1 MSKKKSLFV
10 TFEGIEGSGKSYQ
23 SKKLY
28 NKIKKM
34 GLPVIRTREPG
45 GTNSAEKIRKVI
57 LDDYFSSESKEK
69 FKKNT
74 DTLLYLAA
82 RNEHIRNKII
92 PSLKKKKIIIC
103 DRFTDSTLAYQVYG
117 KKVNK
122 NFINNIHKYILRNT
136 KPDLTFVLVINIQ
149 EALNRLKK
157 RKKRNRYDKFS
168 KNFYSKVQSAF
179 ISIANKNKK
188 KYKIIDTSEK
198 PIQTEKKIFNIVSN
212 MIKR

>member
-1 MSKKKSLFV
+1 MYKKKKLFI

-82 RNEHIRNKII
+82 RNEHLKDKII
-92 PSLKKKKIIIC
+92 PALKSKKIVIC
-103 DRFTDSTLAYQVYG
+103 DRFIDSTLA
-117 KKVNK
+117 
-122 NFINNIHKYILRNT
+122 
-136 KPDLTFVLVINIQ
+136 
-149 EALNRLKK
+149 
-157 RKKRNRYDKFS
+157 
-168 KNFYSKVQSAF
+168 
-179 ISIANKNKK
+179 
-188 KYKIIDTSEK
+188 
-198 PIQTEKKIFNIVSN
+198 
-212 MIKR
+212 